1 MGNPGRASEGG
12 LIRDS
17 NGRWI
22 SGFTRN
28 IGVTSSVEAELW
40 ALRDGLSLC
49 IFLHIMALEIEVD
62 AKVILEWMT
71 SEHSN
76 NLNHSPLI
84 MDCKALINQVP
95 QVRMMHCFRE
105 ANKCADTLARKGPVL

>member
-1 MGNPGRASEGG
+1 M
-12 LIRDS
+12 
-17 NGRWI
+17 
-22 SGFTRN
+22 
-28 IGVTSSVEAELW
+28 
-40 ALRDGLSLC
+40 RDGLSLC
-49 IFLHIMALEIEVD
+49 NSLHIVALEIEVD

-84 MDCKALINQVP
+84 MVCRALINQVP

-105 ANKCADTLARKGPVL
+105 ANKCADALTCKGPVLQQDFVVYESLTVDISMLLYYDQIDMYYERICPQTLGFLG